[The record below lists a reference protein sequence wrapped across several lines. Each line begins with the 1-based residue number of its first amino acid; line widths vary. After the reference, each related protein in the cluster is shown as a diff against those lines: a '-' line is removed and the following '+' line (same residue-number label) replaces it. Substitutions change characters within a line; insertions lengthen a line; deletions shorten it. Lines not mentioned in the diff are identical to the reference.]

1 MLCPP
6 LRTVLP
12 STPNFT
18 GLVAAPSMHKLT
30 SLSKF
35 GGRWQHHQCTSSHR
49 FQSLEEG
56 RHQLADQPDAVHQLA
71 LDEHSQPSEKGEW
84 VYLSR
89 TNYIEWISFTR
100 LTWTRSEAAETAR
113 PHTSNWN
120 ILIYYYVIINRLRL
134 SVCHFLEMEMA
145 WNNENIAPNDNNN
158 NMLYNE
164 IHQMHNL
171 EKTPLNGNDGLTIG
185 TEKASFPF

>member
-113 PHTSNWN
+113 PHTSNLLLLHQAQHRQLVQQ
-120 ILIYYYVIINRLRL
+120 ILRSL
-134 SVCHFLEMEMA
+134 SS
-145 WNNENIAPNDNNN
+145 
-158 NMLYNE
+158 
-164 IHQMHNL
+164 HQQHL
-171 EKTPLNGNDGLTIG
+171 FQGLCEQT
-185 TEKASFPF
+185 

>member
-35 GGRWQHHQCTSSHR
+35 GGRWQHRQCTSSHR

-100 LTWTRSEAAETAR
+100 LTWTRSEAAETAQ
-113 PHTSNWN
+113 PHTSNSLPLDVDVLVVEFFVRYVN
-120 ILIYYYVIINRLRL
+120 LCSARFVFSIMLSFSLISVSSASGLSKARHCVSIFCLFCSSYLR
-134 SVCHFLEMEMA
+134 FQK
-145 WNNENIAPNDNNN
+145 
-158 NMLYNE
+158 E
-164 IHQMHNL
+164 I
-171 EKTPLNGNDGLTIG
+171 
-185 TEKASFPF
+185 

>member
-89 TNYIEWISFTR
+89 TNCIEWISFTR

-113 PHTSNWN
+113 PHTSNCGCSKWTLIPQYIPSISLTVIPLDALS
-120 ILIYYYVIINRLRL
+120 ILFNLKFYINFLKCDIIL
-134 SVCHFLEMEMA
+134 
-145 WNNENIAPNDNNN
+145 
-158 NMLYNE
+158 
-164 IHQMHNL
+164 
-171 EKTPLNGNDGLTIG
+171 K
-185 TEKASFPF
+185 

>member
-71 LDEHSQPSEKGEW
+71 LDEHSQPWEKGEW
-84 VYLSR
+84 VYLSH

-100 LTWTRSEAAETAR
+100 LTWTCSEAAETAR
-113 PHTSNWN
+113 PHTSNIHHRIPIQLNYHTQRIWVP
-120 ILIYYYVIINRLRL
+120 LHHPVLHSSHCMWAL
-134 SVCHFLEMEMA
+134 SYA
-145 WNNENIAPNDNNN
+145 
-158 NMLYNE
+158 
-164 IHQMHNL
+164 Q
-171 EKTPLNGNDGLTIG
+171 
-185 TEKASFPF
+185 